1 MTTHPEAYA
10 GSRPSAMAGFQA
22 ALIGQRQ
29 RLHIQHGPID
39 LVIDADGPG
48 RRALFERATGAAM
61 PVLSTL
67 ADELD
72 GLRAPYVAG
81 RRFNGPVACRMQSVC
96 RIAGDSFVT
105 PMAAVAGSV
114 ADHVLA
120 AMLDDEAAR
129 DSSRISVNNGGD
141 IAFWTADGATTRALI
156 AGLPTATLTLT
167 GPTCWRGMAS
177 SGWDGRSH
185 SLGIADSVTVLA
197 DSAAL
202 ADIAAT
208 LIANDVDLPGH
219 PMITRH
225 PAHQLDPASDLA
237 GRMVTTG
244 VPALADDEIAAAL
257 AAGCVTATRMMQLGG
272 IAGAVLVL
280 QDRIETVGL
289 VASLLA
295 DADRPD
301 NMGPDRFRPDNM
313 GPDNMGPDKFRG
325 NCHA

>member
-1 MTTHPEAYA
+1 
-10 GSRPSAMAGFQA
+10 MAGFQA
-22 ALIGQRQ
+22 ALIGRRQ

-48 RRALFERATGAAM
+48 RRALFERATDAAM

-67 ADELD
+67 VEELD
-72 GLRAPYVAG
+72 RLRAPYVAG
-81 RRFNGPVACRMQSVC
+81 RRFSGPVARRMQSVC
-96 RIAGDSFVT
+96 CAAGDSFAT
-105 PMAAVAGSV
+105 PMAAVAGAV

-156 AGLPTATLTLT
+156 AGLPAATLTLT

-177 SGWDGRSH
+177 SGWGGRSH

-219 PMITRH
+219 PMITKQ

-244 VPALADDEIAAAL
+244 VPALAGDEIAAAL
-257 AAGCVTATRMMQLGG
+257 AAGRATATRMMQRDG

-289 VASLLA
+289 VASLLD
-295 DADRPD
+295 DADRTD
-301 NMGPDRFRPDNM
+301 NMEPDTLGPDTL
-313 GPDNMGPDKFRG
+313 GPDTLGPDTLGPDKFRPDKFRG

>member
-1 MTTHPEAYA
+1 
-10 GSRPSAMAGFQA
+10 MAGFQA
-22 ALIGQRQ
+22 ALIGRHQ

-39 LVIDADGPG
+39 LVIDADGSG
-48 RRALFERATGAAM
+48 RNALFERAVDAAM
-61 PVLSTL
+61 PVLSIL

-72 GLRAPYVAG
+72 GLRAPYAAG
-81 RRFNGPVACRMQSVC
+81 RRFGGSVARRMQAACRV
-96 RIAGDSFVT
+96 AGDRFVT

-141 IAFWTADGATTRALI
+141 IAFWTAEGATTRALI
-156 AGLPTATLTLT
+156 AGLPAGMLTLT

-177 SGWDGRSH
+177 SGWGGRSH

-197 DSAAL
+197 KSAAL

-219 PMITRH
+219 PMITRQ
-225 PAHQLDPASDLA
+225 PAHDLDPASDLA
-237 GRMVTTG
+237 DRMVTTG
-244 VPALADDEIAAAL
+244 VPSLADDEIAAAL
-257 AAGCVTATRMMQLGG
+257 AAGRVTATRMTQQGG

-289 VASLLA
+289 AAGLLDGQPA
-295 DADRPD
+295 HADRPD
-301 NMGPDRFRPDNM
+301 DIKADQIGED
-313 GPDNMGPDKFRG
+313 
-325 NCHA
+325 CHA